1 MLLYVIMLISSLV
14 WLFAIPTELNSLYVS
29 MLEPHNYLLM
39 CIVVFVMAIIILL
52 INIIARAKNK
62 KYEVIE

>member
-1 MLLYVIMLISSLV
+1 MLISSLI
-14 WLFAIPTELNSLYVS
+14 WLFVIPTDLNSLYIS
-29 MLEPHNYLLM
+29 QLEPHNYLLM
-39 CIVVFVMAIIILL
+39 CIVVFVMAIVILL